1 MSIRSH
7 CLISKDLSFTPYDV
21 KWIPLSSRLCV
32 LGVTNQGTGKLGVYG
47 LSGKHVEL
55 KTETETTSA
64 LRCGTITGQN
74 RHLATGDFDGQ
85 LQVWDTQ
92 RFDIPLVTFKA
103 HESII
108 NSIDG
113 FNQPK
118 ESQELITGSRD
129 GLVKVWDIRQPE
141 KSVLT
146 IKSNKTKDIW
156 AVTFG
161 QLRGQKVI
169 AVGYEDGDIKLFD
182 VNGSKY
188 LWETH
193 VKDGV
198 CCIEFNKEQLLVSTI
213 SGAYIIEIETGKITE
228 IPSITKENTTLWSIR
243 HVPQQPTYFTVAGG
257 DGNLSTFNLQ
267 EPFTKPIDVLNLSKH
282 PIISLDWHKDK
293 KGLFTCSS
301 FDQSIKIGMFEN
313 I

>member
-1 MSIRSH
+1 MS
-7 CLISKDLSFTPYDV
+7 
-21 KWIPLSSRLCV
+21 
-32 LGVTNQGTGKLGVYG
+32 VYG

-55 KTETETTSA
+55 KTETETTSP
-64 LRCGTITGQN
+64 LRCGTMTGQN

-85 LQVWDTQ
+85 LQIWDTQ
-92 RFDIPLVTFKA
+92 RFDIPLVSFKA

-108 NSIDG
+108 NAIDN

-118 ESQELITGSRD
+118 EPQELVTGSRD
-129 GLVKVWDIRQPE
+129 GLVKVWDTRQSE
-141 KSVLT
+141 KAVLT
-146 IKSNKTKDIW
+146 ITPNKSKDIW

-182 VNGSKY
+182 VAGSNY
-188 LWETH
+188 LWQTH

-198 CCIEFNKEQLLVSTI
+198 CSIEFNKDQLLVSTI
-213 SGAYIIEIETGKITE
+213 SGAYLIEIETGKIIE
-228 IPSITKENTTLWSIR
+228 IPLITKENTTLWSVR
-243 HVPQQPTYFTVAGG
+243 HIPQQSNYCTIAGG

-267 EPFTKPIDVLNLSKH
+267 QPLTEPTNVLKLSKH

-301 FDQSIKIGMFEN
+301 FDQSIKIGIFQK